1 MNPPTL
7 PTNEQIQQACRIV
20 YEAMQPTAQYSWPLL
35 NERVGTEVWIKHE
48 NHGPVGAF
56 KIRGGLVYFRHL
68 REQGR
73 LEQNQPA
80 GVIAATRGNHG
91 QAVGFAARREG
102 IPATVC
108 VPFGNSASKNRAM
121 RSLGVTLVEHG
132 QDFEE
137 ARQEARRRAAVE
149 GLHYVPSFHQWLVAG
164 NSTYSYELF
173 QAVDGIDVAYVPIG
187 LGSGICGMCAARQ
200 ALGRNT
206 EIVGVV
212 SAHAAA
218 YYESFAQ
225 RRPVSRPADTKIA
238 DGMAVPVPDPDA
250 LELIWRHVARVVMVT
265 DSEVEA
271 AMRAIFDDTSNVA
284 EGAGA
289 AGVAAIL
296 KEKDRLR
303 GKRVATVISGGNV
316 DRQVVA
322 RVLGQ
327 SLAGGL
333 S

>member
-1 MNPPTL
+1 MNSTL
-7 PTNEQIQQACRIV
+7 PTKEEIEQACRIV

-35 NERVGTEVWIKHE
+35 NERVGAEVWVKHE

-68 REQGR
+68 CERSR
-73 LEQNQPA
+73 PA
-80 GVIAATRGNHG
+80 GVITATRGNHG
-91 QAVGFAARREG
+91 QAIGFAARREG
-102 IPATVC
+102 TPATVC
-108 VPFGNSASKNRAM
+108 VPYGNSVSKNRAM

-137 ARQEARRRAAVE
+137 ARQEARRRAAAE
-149 GLHYVPSFHQWLVAG
+149 GLHYVPSFHEWLVAG

-173 QAVDGIDVAYVPIG
+173 RAVDGIDVAYVPIG
-187 LGSGICGMCAARQ
+187 LGSGICGMCAARE
-200 ALGRNT
+200 ALGRRT

-218 YYESFAQ
+218 YYESFIE
-225 RRPVSRPADTKIA
+225 RRAVSRPARTRVA
-238 DGMAVPVPDPDA
+238 DGVAVPVPDPDA

-265 DSEVEA
+265 DDEVEA

-284 EGAGA
+284 EGAGG

-296 KEKDRLR
+296 KEKDQLR

-316 DRQVVA
+316 DRAVVA
-322 RVLGQ
+322 RVLGEP
-327 SLAGGL
+327 LGGGTA
-333 S
+333 